1 MNSHSGRLRRC
12 SRQVLFYVLMGTMS
26 LPGCLPKNM
35 ANGNFIPWREP
46 PCVLP
51 PGMSKSQIVA
61 HLNKNIR
68 SLHGWQ
74 SHDVSISANGL
85 RVKLRAH
92 IAVESPRNF
101 RLIAKLPI
109 GGNEADLGSNAERFW
124 FWTRR
129 GHPSQK
135 FVFHSRHDQV
145 QRGRHAIPIQ
155 PDWLLEVLGVIPL
168 DETKMIYQPDIDGSG
183 FVSLLEDRVA
193 PDGRKVR
200 RVILVSSCHGY
211 IVSHRLYDAADKLLA
226 KAELSDY
233 QIHRINGAS
242 SVLLPQRIA
251 LDWPQAGVSLD
262 MHIGHVEVNPL
273 NVPDQ
278 TWKMPRYRGYL
289 PFDLSR
295 QRNQE
300 YNSRERP
307 GIIWLQSSSRESTRQ
322 NIGEHKSAG
331 TGVEQP
337 PAWTRAERPPTW
349 VRKPVWVK
357 NISHRREASRPWSP
371 PVLR

>member
-1 MNSHSGRLRRC
+1 
-12 SRQVLFYVLMGTMS
+12 MGTMS

-168 DETKMIYQPDIDGSG
+168 DETKMIYQPDVDGSG

-233 QIHRINGAS
+233 QIHRIDGSS

-251 LDWPQAGVSLD
+251 LDWPQTGMSLD
-262 MHIGHVEVNPL
+262 MHIGHVEVNPQ

-278 TWKMPRYRGYL
+278 TWKMPRYRGYP
-289 PFDLSR
+289 PFNLSR
-295 QRNQE
+295 QRNE
-300 YNSRERP
+300 GYNSRERP
-307 GIIWLQSSSRESTRQ
+307 GIIWLQSSSRESTQQ